1 MVYLNKSNIKH
12 YRFALLFRQF
22 MLINNKHIFSSIEIR
37 EIGIQLNRLLKN
49 NCNYSTQ
56 HIIKILSEYGINNI
70 LKKHS
75 KSIRSSLW
83 FHTPLES
90 SLKIKVNA

>member
-1 MVYLNKSNIKH
+1 MVYFNKSNIKQ
-12 YRFALLFRQF
+12 YRFVLLFRQF
-22 MLINNKHIFSSIEIR
+22 MLINNKHIFSSIEIK

-49 NCNYSTQ
+49 NTNYSSQ
-56 HIIKILSEYGINNI
+56 YIINILSKYGINNI

-75 KSIRSSLW
+75 KSMRTSLW
-83 FHTPLES
+83 FHIPLDS